1 MKEYDIILIGTGQAT
16 GTILPSLLKSG
27 AQVAVIEH
35 DRVGGSCVNWGC
47 TPTKALVKSA
57 KVAYTARTSSEFGII
72 TPSYYVDFSL
82 VMERINKMRENGESG
97 FREWLKKDTHFYD
110 GTASFIDEHT
120 IHISG
125 TSPAD
130 IKGKTIIIHTGAK
143 ASIPPIE
150 GINKVPYLTNREI
163 FSLKALPKHLIIIGG
178 SYISIEFAQIFSRF
192 GSMVTILERG
202 ERIIKREDEDI
213 SEIAKSVL
221 EDEGIEITL
230 NSSVDWVEKEQD
242 EVIIHYTQD
251 GNKKHIKGSHLLIAT
266 GREAQ
271 TDSLNLEHTS
281 IELDSRGY
289 IKTNEFGQTHHP
301 HIYALGDVNGKGAF
315 THTSVNDGLVFL
327 DHYFNKG
334 ERRIN
339 QRVPTYALY
348 MDPPIARVGI
358 NEQQAIKEK
367 RSVLVS
373 HLMMSQVSRAREK
386 GETKGKMKIVVDMA
400 TKELLGATIFG
411 VGGDEVIGMLNL
423 LASSHLPYTN
433 LQHTVIP
440 HPTVGEL
447 IPFMFDSLTPL

>member
-1 MKEYDIILIGTGQAT
+1 MVRL
-16 GTILPSLLKSG
+16 
-27 AQVAVIEH
+27 
-35 DRVGGSCVNWGC
+35 
-47 TPTKALVKSA
+47 
-57 KVAYTARTSSEFGII
+57 
-72 TPSYYVDFSL
+72 
-82 VMERINKMRENGESG
+82 
-97 FREWLKKDTHFYD
+97 
-110 GTASFIDEHT
+110 
-120 IHISG
+120 
-125 TSPAD
+125 
-130 IKGKTIIIHTGAK
+130 
-143 ASIPPIE
+143 
-150 GINKVPYLTNREI
+150 
-163 FSLKALPKHLIIIGG
+163 
-178 SYISIEFAQIFSRF
+178 
-192 GSMVTILERG
+192 VTILERG

-289 IKTNEFGQTHHP
+289 IKTNEFGRTHHP

-358 NEQQAIKEK
+358 NEQQAIKEHK
-367 RSVLVS
+367 NVLVS